1 MIRELSLDF
10 TRKIFTEGVTDITLG
25 GLVLGD
31 RHSEGGI
38 QVMQFQGNRIFHIC
52 EIEGGEFIINHFA
65 TKANLARLKEINGY
79 TGGDDK
85 DLAAHELA
93 DTPVFE
99 VPSGHWA
106 LLRAQSMSI
115 IRRSAAKRYLH
126 ELAEINES
134 TIHMFPREEQK

>member
-1 MIRELSLDF
+1 MIRELSIDF
-10 TRKIFTEGVTDITLG
+10 VRKIFAEGVTDITLG

-38 QVMQFQGNRIFHIC
+38 QVMQFQRDRIFHIC

-65 TKANLARLKEINGY
+65 TKANLARLKEINSY

-93 DTPVFE
+93 NTPVFE
-99 VPSGHWA
+99 VPSGHWV
-106 LLRAQSMSI
+106 LLRAPSMSI
-115 IRRSAAKRYLH
+115 IRRSATKRYLR
-126 ELAEINES
+126 ELTEINES
-134 TIHMFPREEQK
+134 AIRMFPHEGQK